1 MVFSQHHIIRYLHV
15 ILIACIV
22 TGLSGCRKN
31 SPQPVRHLGEETTVD
46 STLLAKMEFN
56 QRMASA
62 ADRECLAWIK
72 NDSNAYTLDDFGFW
86 YKKENITNGETIQS
100 GQTVQLHVMVHEL
113 NGNLLADL
121 EDAFVLGSDNMPIAM
136 NRALKAMRIGEE
148 MTIVTPWYLAYGA
161 EGKGIIKPYTNLVIT
176 LEIEE

>member
-1 MVFSQHHIIRYLHV
+1 MVFGQHHIIRYLHV

-22 TGLSGCRKN
+22 IGLSGCRKN
-31 SPQPVRHLGEETTVD
+31 SPQPVRHLGEENTVD

-72 NDSNAYTLDDFGFW
+72 KDSNAYTLDDFGFW
-86 YKKENITNGETIQS
+86 YKKENITNDETIQS